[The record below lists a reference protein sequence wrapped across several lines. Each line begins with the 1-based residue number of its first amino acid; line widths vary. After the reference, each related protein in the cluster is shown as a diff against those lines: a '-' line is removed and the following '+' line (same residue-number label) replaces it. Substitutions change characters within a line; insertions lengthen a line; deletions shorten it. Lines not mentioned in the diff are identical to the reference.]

1 MERPRLSRAIGRLV
15 WGGDSGRYYESMD
28 AVAQVPRG
36 GTVVDCPCGAGP
48 AFRAIPRDG
57 SIRYVAADLSPSML
71 RRARKRAR
79 LRGLTGL
86 EIVEA
91 DATALP
97 LPADSAD
104 LFLTFW
110 GLHCYDDPAGALAEA
125 ARVLKPG
132 GAPGRRQLRPRA
144 REPAAATPGQ
154 ARRRRLRP
162 GWYPAGAGGLAG
174 RSGIRSGEHRAVRPD
189 ALLRGDQLFRRRPG
203 ERRNERLAGPPD
215 PHDPD
220 DRGGGEQREV
230 GFALVS
236 CVRHRVP
243 RTPSTRE

>member
-1 MERPRLSRAIGRLV
+1 MSRDDFYASPFGVAYSAYMERPRLSRVIGRVV
-15 WGGDSGRYYESMD
+15 WGGDSSRYYASMN
-28 AVAQVPRG
+28 AVAEVPDG

-48 AFRAIPRDG
+48 AFRAVPRDG

-79 LRGLTGL
+79 QRGRTGI

-104 LFLTFW
+104 LFLSFW

-132 GAPGRRQLRPRA
+132 GRLVGASFVRGRESLRQRLLIKPGVGAFGQVGTQQEL
-144 REPAAATPGQ
+144 EDCLAAAGFGQ
-154 ARRRRLRP
+154 V
-162 GWYPAGAGGLAG
+162 GIE
-174 RSGIRSGEHRAVRPD
+174 RSGPMLFFEASGEDLESAETS
-189 ALLRGDQLFRRRPG
+189 G
-203 ERRNERLAGPPD
+203 
-215 PHDPD
+215 
-220 DRGGGEQREV
+220 
-230 GFALVS
+230 
-236 CVRHRVP
+236 
-243 RTPSTRE
+243 